1 MESWTSASSVPSQP
15 GKPTISWQHP
25 MKHGQQVKGGDPAS
39 LFHAVE
45 ASPVVLHPDVS
56 PQYRRGINLLEII
69 FSFQTSQTTV

>member
-1 MESWTSASSVPSQP
+1 VPSQP

-39 LFHAVE
+39 LFHAGE

-56 PQYRRGINLLEII
+56 PQYRRGINL
-69 FSFQTSQTTV
+69 

>member
-1 MESWTSASSVPSQP
+1 MPSQP

-45 ASPVVLHPDVS
+45 ASPVVLHPDVES
-56 PQYRRGINLLEII
+56 SVQERHKPVGNNFQFPD
-69 FSFQTSQTTV
+69 FSNNSLVGLHNNS